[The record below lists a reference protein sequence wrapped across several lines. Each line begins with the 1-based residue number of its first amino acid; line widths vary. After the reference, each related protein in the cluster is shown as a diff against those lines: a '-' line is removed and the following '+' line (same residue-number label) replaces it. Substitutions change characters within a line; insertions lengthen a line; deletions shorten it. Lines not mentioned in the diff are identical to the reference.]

1 MAEINKNMTLEDAE
15 KKLRKA
21 VMGIITDDSEG
32 PSPIDT
38 AFDKYHWDSDTL
50 YFNGGKETDSEDDS
64 VIRIS
69 KIRIEN
75 FKGVIYGEIDLK
87 HGKKSFTPASKSDI
101 LGIYGQNGS
110 GKTAVV
116 EAIKLMKSLVSGGS
130 FTALSGIVQ
139 NDYIKFSQYAE
150 WINKDS
156 DHAHFVFQFDYIEN
170 DKTIRTIEYSFS
182 IGRVQEKT
190 SYINREKAYGEL
202 AQGMYAD
209 YLFKHTETIGF
220 IYDEVLSM
228 GGQFEGRKTKMQP
241 VIDASNMNCLF
252 TPASKMKFIVGE
264 LTDEE
269 KNALTKLKAQ
279 QSIMGY
285 SFIFSIL
292 YSTLP
297 NDYARTMRRVFNY
310 AKSEL
315 AIVGNDGLN
324 MFESGTTFN
333 DEVFP
338 IYSPDRKYSLS
349 YMDSTI
355 MDTWEVD
362 HLKKFI
368 ESINP
373 VLDSVIPGIKL
384 VVETEDPLPNQKD
397 EYIIEEMSDE
407 EGSFSDDRF
416 VDLYVEKNGNKVPY
430 RSESIGTRRLIS
442 ELSMFVDAYNDPK
455 KTLVIDEF
463 DSGIFEFLLGE
474 LLQIFEESG
483 KGQFIFTSHNL
494 RPLEVLDK
502 KCICFT
508 TTNPE
513 NRYYRLKNIGQTNNL
528 RSTYFREIILGDQ
541 DEELYNSTKKHKLMA
556 AMKRAGK

>member
-1 MAEINKNMTLEDAE
+1 MAENNKKMTLRDAE
-15 KKLRKA
+15 KSIIKA
-21 VMGIITDDSEG
+21 SKGIITEDPEAESFIDS
-32 PSPIDT
+32 
-38 AFDKYHWDSDTL
+38 AFEKYHWAPDSLSPGAWESIDP
-50 YFNGGKETDSEDDS
+50 EDDS

-75 FKGVIYGEIDLK
+75 FKGVKFGEIDLK

-116 EAIKLMKSLVSGGS
+116 EAIKLMKTLVSGNS
-130 FTALSGIVQ
+130 FTTLYGIAQ

-150 WINKDS
+150 WINKDA
-156 DHAHFVFQFDYIEN
+156 DYAHFAFQFDYIEN
-170 DKTIRTIEYSFS
+170 DETLRTIEYSFS

-190 SYINREKAYGEL
+190 SYLNREKAYGEM
-202 AQGMYAD
+202 AQAMYSD
-209 YLFKHTETIGF
+209 YLFKHTETVGIIF
-220 IYDEVLSM
+220 DEVLSM

-241 VIDASNMNCLF
+241 IIDASSMDCLF

-264 LTDEE
+264 LTGDE
-269 KNALTKLKAQ
+269 KDALTGLKLVQ
-279 QSIMGY
+279 NISGF

-292 YSTLP
+292 LSTLP
-297 NDYARTMRRVFNY
+297 NDYARTMRRVYTF
-310 AKSEL
+310 AKNEL
-315 AIVGNDGLN
+315 SIVGNDGLN
-324 MFESGTTFN
+324 MFESGTTFS

-338 IYSPDRKYSLS
+338 IYSPGRKYSLS

-355 MDTWEVD
+355 MDSWEVD
-362 HLKKFI
+362 HLEKFI

-373 VLDSVIPGIKL
+373 VLDSVIPGVKL
-384 VVETEDPLPNQKD
+384 VVETENPLPNQED
-397 EYIIEEMSDE
+397 DYIIEQMSDE
-407 EGSFSDDRF
+407 EGAFSEDRF
-416 VDLYVEKNGNKVPY
+416 VDLFVEKNGNKVPY

-442 ELSMFVDAYNDPK
+442 EISMFVDAYNNPK
-455 KTLVIDEF
+455 KALIIDEF

>member
-1 MAEINKNMTLEDAE
+1 MARTDMNKSSLEDAL
-15 KKLRKA
+15 KLLNEA
-21 VMGIITDDSEG
+21 NLEIGNDES
-32 PSPIDT
+32 SPIDA
-38 AFDKYHWDSDTL
+38 AFGKYHWGPETIFDG
-50 YFNGGKETDSEDDS
+50 NGGKTDSEDDS

-75 FKGVIYGEIDLK
+75 FKGVKYGEIDLK

-110 GKTAVV
+110 GKTAVI
-116 EAIKLMKSLVSGGS
+116 EAIKLMKSLVSGDT
-130 FTALSGIVQ
+130 FTRLSSIDE
-139 NDYIKFSQYAE
+139 NEYIQFSQYAE

-170 DKTIRTIEYSFS
+170 DETKRTIEYSFS
-182 IGRVQEKT
+182 IGRLQESV
-190 SYINREKAYGEL
+190 SYVNRMKAYGEL
-202 AQGMYAD
+202 TQSLYESF
-209 YLFKHTETIGF
+209 LFKHSETVGF
-220 IYDEVLSM
+220 IFDEVLSM
-228 GGQFEGRKTKMQP
+228 GGQFEGKKMKMQP
-241 VIDASNMNCLF
+241 IIDASDMNCLF
-252 TPASKMKFIVGE
+252 TPASKMKYIVGG
-264 LTDEE
+264 LTNEE
-269 KNALTKLKAQ
+269 KQALAELKP
-279 QSIMGY
+279 SMSVRGY

-292 YSTLP
+292 FSVLP
-297 NDYARTMRRVFNY
+297 NDYAKTMRRVRYFARN
-310 AKSEL
+310 EL
-315 AIVGNDGLN
+315 SIIGNDGLN
-324 MFESGTTFN
+324 MFDSKSTFN

-338 IYSPDRKYSLS
+338 IYSPDRKYSFS
-349 YMDSTI
+349 FIDSTL
-355 MDTWEVD
+355 MYDSQVD
-362 HLKKFI
+362 HLKECIK
-368 ESINP
+368 SINP

-384 VVETEDPLPNQKD
+384 EVETEDPLPNQKNEVVID
-397 EYIIEEMSDE
+397 EMTDE
-407 EGSFSDDRF
+407 DGSFSGDLF
-416 VDLYVEKNGNKVPY
+416 VDLYVEKNGNRVPY

-442 ELSMFVDAYNDPK
+442 EISMFVDAYNNPK

-508 TTNPE
+508 TTNPN